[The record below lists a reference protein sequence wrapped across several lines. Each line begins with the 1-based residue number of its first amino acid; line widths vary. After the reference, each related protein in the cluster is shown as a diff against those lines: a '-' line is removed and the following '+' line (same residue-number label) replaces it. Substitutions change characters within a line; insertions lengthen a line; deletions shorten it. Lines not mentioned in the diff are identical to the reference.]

1 MIQINEF
8 NTLTTAFYILV
19 NYEMKFAIHN
29 YINSIHTCNYI
40 LAKLTYLLTKTF
52 DNNNTAD
59 VDGKMLAACGTVG
72 YA

>member
-8 NTLTTAFYILV
+8 NTLTIAFYILV

-40 LAKLTYLLTKTF
+40 LAKLTYLLTKTLH
-52 DNNNTAD
+52 NNTAD
-59 VDGKMLAACGTVG
+59 VDGKMLAACGTVR